1 MWFFIILFLAILTFG
16 ISRMVISSKKKRR
29 FDARMHEV
37 GFHRAGLPQVP
48 ENAMVDVL
56 LGRDALLIQHKGQ
69 TLALNASRIR
79 AATFMTKTDLQRA
92 GKSVIGRGV
101 VGGVLLGPLGA
112 IVGAASGVGDKK
124 KAGNYLVVNYEMNG
138 EIQVIIFD
146 FPRPGQAKT
155 LARELGGEVFARNSR
170 GGVMEI

>member
-1 MWFFIILFLAILTFG
+1 MWFLLILFFGILAFG
-16 ISRMVISSKKKRR
+16 ISRIVISSKKKRK

-48 ENAMVDVL
+48 ENGMVDVL
-56 LGRDALLIQHKGQ
+56 LGRDALLVQYKGQ
-69 TLALNASRIR
+69 TLSLNMNRVR

-124 KAGNYLVVNYEMNG
+124 KAGNYLVLNYEMNG
-138 EIQVIIFD
+138 EVQVIIFD
-146 FPRPGQAKT
+146 FPRPGQAKS
-155 LARELGGEVFARNSR
+155 LARELGGEVFGRNSR

>member
-1 MWFFIILFLAILTFG
+1 MWFFIILFLGILAFG
-16 ISRMVISSKKKRR
+16 ISRIIISSKKKRQL
-29 FDARMHEV
+29 DARMHEV

-48 ENAMVDVL
+48 ENGMVDVL
-56 LGRDALLIQHKGQ
+56 IGRDGLFVQYKGQ
-69 TLALNASRIR
+69 TLALNASRIK

-92 GKSVIGRGV
+92 GKSAIGRGV

-124 KAGNYLVVNYEMNG
+124 KAGNYLVVNYEING
-138 EIQVIIFD
+138 EVQVVIFD
-146 FPRPGQAKT
+146 FPRPGQAKG
-155 LARELGGEVFARNSR
+155 LARELGLEVFARNSR